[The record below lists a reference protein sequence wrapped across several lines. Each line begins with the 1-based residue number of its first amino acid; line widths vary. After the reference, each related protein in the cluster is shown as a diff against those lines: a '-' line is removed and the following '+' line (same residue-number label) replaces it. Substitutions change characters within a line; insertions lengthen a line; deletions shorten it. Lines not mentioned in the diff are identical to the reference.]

1 MCLKV
6 FARSSKKRSMVV
18 IYRYGCISK
27 GMYVL
32 IRGGRAGAS
41 ERKVIQ
47 TNGTLRGGGGSNFI
61 LKGIKG
67 ESSLFFT
74 VVWVNVFSYHI
85 DVIFSYSKAS
95 YQSFLLNGNLQL
107 LKFLLN
113 SSFITIH
120 SSE

>member
-27 GMYVL
+27 AMYVFNKGGGGL
-32 IRGGRAGAS
+32 GLQRGGSSKKMGP
-41 ERKVIQ
+41 
-47 TNGTLRGGGGSNFI
+47 LGGGSNFI

-85 DVIFSYSKAS
+85 DVIFSYSRAS

>member
-1 MCLKV
+1 MRLIAV
-6 FARSSKKRSMVV
+6 AT
-18 IYRYGCISK
+18 K

-47 TNGTLRGGGGSNFI
+47 KNGTLRGGGGSNFI